1 MGHVECFGSANAP
14 RSGRTQ
20 YARPRRGGSREAV
33 HGQGGAHVTTE
44 ARHEGAER
52 RGTGGLHR
60 VGGGGTEDTLGRR
73 PGRRQHARGQPASVL
88 VSGLHGVCH
97 YQICVQASRGVFEAR
112 TRGTEVGKGARV
124 TGMMGGARA
133 PSCSRGGGAAA
144 KGAIPPTLCPSPQPR
159 VSNPAR
165 QYCSTHRQT
174 MHRDQSRAEMY
185 HARVPWTHHAKASE
199 RRPSEQTAVARLQ
212 VAAGKIEAQM
222 QGRWHGEEKS
232 CAGGARRAQRA
243 RAWQEQDDEV
253 FRGLEWGVVV
263 RRAQWLGEG

>member
-1 MGHVECFGSANAP
+1 M
-14 RSGRTQ
+14 
-20 YARPRRGGSREAV
+20 
-33 HGQGGAHVTTE
+33 TTE

-144 KGAIPPTLCPSPQPR
+144 EWRKTPVERQSLCPS
-159 VSNPAR
+159 VS
-165 QYCSTHRQT
+165 
-174 MHRDQSRAEMY
+174 
-185 HARVPWTHHAKASE
+185 
-199 RRPSEQTAVARLQ
+199 
-212 VAAGKIEAQM
+212 
-222 QGRWHGEEKS
+222 
-232 CAGGARRAQRA
+232 
-243 RAWQEQDDEV
+243 
-253 FRGLEWGVVV
+253 GV
-263 RRAQWLGEG
+263 